1 MIEKKQKISR
11 IEALC
16 ADKGVKITHQ
26 RSIIARVIS
35 EAKDHPDANKVFIR
49 ANKIDN
55 RISLATVYR
64 TIKLFE
70 ENNVLSRIDFGGTR
84 SRYEELTESHHDHLI
99 DVDTGEI
106 IEFVDDEIEELQR
119 KVAQKYGYSLVDHK
133 MELFGK
139 KIEKNK

>member
-1 MIEKKQKISR
+1 MIRKKNTISR

-16 ADKGVKITHQ
+16 AQKGLKITHQ
-26 RSIIARVIS
+26 RSVIARVIS
-35 EAKDHPDANKVFIR
+35 DAKDHPDANKVFLR
-49 ANKIDN
+49 ANKLDS

-70 ENNVLSRIDFGGTR
+70 ENNVLNRIELGGKKA
-84 SRYEELTESHHDHLI
+84 RYEELTDNHHDHLI

-106 IEFVDDEIEELQR
+106 IEFVEEEIEELQR
-119 KVAQKYGYSLVDHK
+119 IVAEKLGYKLVDHK

-139 KIEKNK
+139 KIK

>member
-1 MIEKKQKISR
+1 MIRKKNTISR

-16 ADKGVKITHQ
+16 AQKGLKITHQ
-26 RSIIARVIS
+26 RSVIARVIS
-35 EAKDHPDANKVFIR
+35 EAKDHPDANKVFLR
-49 ANKIDN
+49 ANKLDS

-70 ENNVLSRIDFGGTR
+70 ENNVLNRIELGGKKA
-84 SRYEELTESHHDHLI
+84 RYEELTDNHHDHLI

-106 IEFVDDEIEELQR
+106 IEFVEEEIEELQR
-119 KVAQKYGYSLVDHK
+119 IVAEKLGYKLVDHK

-139 KIEKNK
+139 KIK

>member
-49 ANKIDN
+49 ANKIDS

-106 IEFVDDEIEELQR
+106 IEFVDDEIEELQK